1 MAQSSMM
8 HIRIDNQLKNDAV
21 AALAAHGLTI
31 SDAVRITLTRV
42 VKEGGL
48 PANLVTD
55 PDSYDAWFREKVQ
68 QALEETGP
76 GIPHAEVKAEF
87 AAKRDALLKQA
98 KKHA

>member
-8 HIRIDNQLKNDAV
+8 HIRIDNQLKNDAA

-55 PDSYDAWFREKVQ
+55 TASYDAWFKAKVYE
-68 QALEETGP
+68 AISDTRSVSHEEAMNEVQNL
-76 GIPHAEVKAEF
+76 INRKRHA
-87 AAKRDALLKQA
+87 
-98 KKHA
+98 